1 MPETRG
7 YITYDGSMTEP
18 GCQETVTWIIM
29 NKPIYVTPQ
38 QLQVFRKL
46 VQGEEEDPRAPLG
59 GNFRPAQPLNGRSLR
74 TNIFVSTDKVPNC
87 RISIYKLMKS
97 ITSSVFLTGLKVSH
111 HTQQPGVQR
120 YIILYFNFNIQL

>member
-1 MPETRG
+1 MPQTKG

-18 GCQETVTWIIM
+18 GCQETVTWVIM

-74 TNIFVSTDKVPNC
+74 TNIFVSADKVNLNPC
-87 RISIYKLMKS
+87 
-97 ITSSVFLTGLKVSH
+97 F
-111 HTQQPGVQR
+111 
-120 YIILYFNFNIQL
+120 

>member
-1 MPETRG
+1 MCAGQTTSIEKFSVSKLMPETRG

-74 TNIFVSTDKVPNC
+74 TNIFVSTDKVPIC
-87 RISIYKLMKS
+87 RILVYNS
-97 ITSSVFLTGLKVSH
+97 
-111 HTQQPGVQR
+111 
-120 YIILYFNFNIQL
+120 